1 MSPLARLLPFAIT
14 PLVLFIQLNANAAE
28 QLGKVIVT
36 AEAEDIAARK
46 NSEIKKTVITEQE
59 VERYGDA
66 TVGDVLRRL
75 PGMSFTGPAGVTK
88 DVRVRGLDKGYTQF
102 LINGE
107 PAPSIAQDRQMQVDR
122 LPADMIERI
131 EIIHNPS
138 AEYDAGGIGGTIN
151 IVLKG
156 KVEDLTRLR
165 VAAGRNGDLDVGDA
179 IGQWSRS
186 FDSVDVL
193 LSLSH
198 TLGAEDV
205 IEQKS
210 TYNGATGALIS
221 SEYKPKPSEKSE
233 TLFAPN
239 ITWRINDASKLV
251 IEPFVSQ
258 GTEEK
263 TEDSLATNATG
274 AVTKKAYAVEDKD
287 DKILR
292 LASRYESQTD
302 WGKWHIK
309 GGTQEG
315 SQDKTKTT
323 TERTAADVVN
333 KRAQDAEALEET
345 LDYAGAGINFKLKQH
360 NIKFGVEYRDSA
372 YSKEK
377 IVSEAKNATD
387 PLVPKAPGANDIY
400 RVDESKSIVY
410 LQDEWQLADSH
421 WLTGGLRYE
430 GIERD
435 AADRTGSI
443 SSSDDSSTNPSLHY
457 RWAFADDINVR
468 ASVAQTLRMPKF
480 DLVNPLVTTATGP
493 NPGSITNPDKA
504 GNAALRPEEALG
516 LEFTV
521 EKYFNN
527 NTGLLSYT
535 LYDREVSDYI
545 EKTARLE
552 NGRYVERPY
561 NVGDAEFWGTEVE
574 YRQQLL
580 GESKHSLN
588 LNISHSE
595 LHGRVS
601 NSATGVE
608 GEVKDMPPRI
618 SNIGLDWT
626 YLPTRLSAGFSINYA
641 PEFTRTGVN
650 DDGVL
655 ETKTRNKATL
665 LDIYASKSL
674 GSYADLRLIAKNI
687 LSIDKDE
694 TTAKYKADGSVNS
707 LEDKIEE
714 SEPTISLIFDSRF

>member
-1 MSPLARLLPFAIT
+1 MIFRFIPFILT
-14 PLVLFIQLNANAAE
+14 PSILVLPLTATAIEKLGVTVIDAE
-28 QLGKVIVT
+28 N
-36 AEAEDIAARK
+36 EAMYTRK
-46 NSEIKKTVITEQE
+46 NSELKKIAITEQE

-88 DVRVRGLDKGYTQF
+88 DVRVRGLAKGYTQF

-151 IVLKG
+151 IVLKS

-165 VAAGRNGDLDVGDA
+165 VAAGRNGDLDVGDV
-179 IGQWSRS
+179 IGQWSHS

-198 TLGAEDV
+198 TLGAED
-205 IEQKS
+205 ILERRA
-210 TYNGATGALIS
+210 TYNGATGALNS
-221 SEYKPKPSEKSE
+221 SEHKTRPVEKTE
-233 TLFAPN
+233 TLFAPQ
-239 ITWRINDASKLV
+239 IIWRINDTSQLV
-251 IEPFVSQ
+251 LEPFVSQ
-258 GTEEK
+258 GAEEK
-263 TEDSLATNATG
+263 NETSTATNATG
-274 AVTKKAYAVEDKD
+274 AATKKANAFEDKD

-292 LASRYESQTD
+292 FASRYESKTD

-323 TERTAADVVN
+323 TERTATDLVN

-345 LDYAGAGINFKLKQH
+345 MNYAGAGINLKLKQH
-360 NIKFGVEYRDSA
+360 NIKFGVEYRDSS
-372 YSKEK
+372 YNKEK
-377 IVSEAKNATD
+377 TVSEAKNASD
-387 PLVPKAPGANDIY
+387 PLAPKAPGANDIY
-400 RVDESKSIVY
+400 SVDEGKSIVY
-410 LQDEWQLADSH
+410 LQDEWHLAEKH

-480 DLVNPLVTTATGP
+480 DLMNPLVTTATGP

-504 GNAALRPEEALG
+504 GNATLRPEEALG

-552 NGRYVERPY
+552 DGRYVERPY

-601 NSATGVE
+601 NSKTGIE

-626 YLPTRLSAGFSINYA
+626 YLPTRLSAGFSVNYT
-641 PEFTRTGVN
+641 PEFTRTGAN
-650 DDGVL
+650 DDGVVD
-655 ETKTRNKATL
+655 TKTRNSATL
-665 LDIYASKSL
+665 LDIYVSTAL
-674 GSYADLRLIAKNI
+674 GSYAELRLIAKNV

-694 TTAKYKADGSVNS
+694 TTAKYKADGSVNT

-714 SEPTISLIFDSRF
+714 SEPTISLIFDARF